1 MELFVPPVYDWVW
14 SAAVLGVLVAAV
26 VAVVQINRTPRLS
39 TLAQL
44 AWTLVVLALP
54 VLGALTW
61 FAVRPRARATPG

>member
-1 MELFVPPVYDWVW
+1 MPPVYDWVW

-61 FAVRPRARATPG
+61 FAVRPRATPG